1 MSSVPSVGDISGY
14 HAHVYFS
21 AETLAQ
27 AQALC
32 ESAAAL
38 FDIEMGRVHQ
48 KSVGPH
54 PCWSCQLVFSPE
66 IFSALVPWL
75 ALHRD
80 GLTILVHPLSGD
92 ELRDH
97 RDYAMWMGKVEVL
110 DLNCFSR

>member
-21 AETLAQ
+21 AETLEQ

-32 ESAAAL
+32 ESATAL
-38 FDIEMGRVHQ
+38 FDVEMGRMHQ
-48 KSVGPH
+48 KPVGPH
-54 PCWSCQLVFSPE
+54 PCWSCQLAFSPK
-66 IFSALVPWL
+66 IFSELVPWL

-80 GLTILVHPLSGD
+80 GLTVLVHPQSGD
-92 ELRDH
+92 DLRDH

-110 DLNCFSR
+110 DLSHFSK